1 MRDPASE
8 DTDYKKCFFTP
19 PDFFFV
25 LFAKYFFL
33 QNPVYAPG
41 VRDISYWIFMACIL
55 KKKITEKKSLA
66 IVFYCLFSVYIVY
79 TVSQPSVEFRGITL
93 CIYHFIS
100 YILYFHIKYLKLAAK
115 KYSFNKIYEQITSSY
130 RSHQMAVTSQVSA
143 VVYFRSNSEDDIY
156 VQAVPGLIL
165 DRLDW
170 ARQLPPPEIEK
181 FTKNHI
187 HN

>member
-1 MRDPASE
+1 MHLE
-8 DTDYKKCFFTP
+8 
-19 PDFFFV
+19 
-25 LFAKYFFL
+25 
-33 QNPVYAPG
+33 
-41 VRDISYWIFMACIL
+41 
-55 KKKITEKKSLA
+55 KKITEKKSLA

-100 YILYFHIKYLKLAAK
+100 YVLYFHIKYLKLAAK

-130 RSHQMAVTSQVSA
+130 RSHQMAVTSQVLA
-143 VVYFRSNSEDDIY
+143 VVYLRSNSEDDIY

-165 DRLDW
+165 DMLDW